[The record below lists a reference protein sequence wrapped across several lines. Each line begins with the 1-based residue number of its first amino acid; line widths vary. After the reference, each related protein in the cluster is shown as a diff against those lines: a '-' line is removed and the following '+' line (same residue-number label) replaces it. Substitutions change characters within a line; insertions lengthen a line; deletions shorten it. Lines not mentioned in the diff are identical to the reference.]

1 MNSDGE
7 TRRSSE
13 MAIRVVVSTGK
24 RKTSLAKATVK
35 NGRGRIRIN
44 GRPLEIHQPE
54 VAKMRIME
62 PLILFGE
69 GWKKYDI
76 RVRVR
81 GGGVMS
87 QADAVRMSIATG
99 LFRMSQDYEARSRM
113 LEHDRTMLVGDP
125 RRTEPKKFGGPSA
138 RSRYQKSYR

>member
-1 MNSDGE
+1 M
-7 TRRSSE
+7 
-13 MAIRVVVSTGK
+13 RVVVSVGK
-24 RKTSLAKATVK
+24 RKTSIAKATIK
-35 NGRGRIRIN
+35 EGRGRVRIN
-44 GRPLEIHQPE
+44 GHPLEIHEPE
-54 VAKMRIME
+54 VARLRIME
-62 PLILFGE
+62 ALLLFGE

-81 GGGVMS
+81 GGGFMS
-87 QADAVRMSIATG
+87 QADAVRMAIATG
-99 LFRMSQDYEARSRM
+99 LIRISQDYEVRSRM

>member
-1 MNSDGE
+1 
-7 TRRSSE
+7 

-24 RKTSLAKATVK
+24 RKTSLAKATIK
-35 NGRGRIRIN
+35 NGSGRIRIN
-44 GRPLEIHQPE
+44 GRPLEVHQSE

-69 GWKKYDI
+69 GWKNYDI

-99 LFRMSQDYEARSRM
+99 LFRISQDFEARSRM

>member
-1 MNSDGE
+1 M
-7 TRRSSE
+7 
-13 MAIRVVVSTGK
+13 RVVVSTGK

-35 NGRGRIRIN
+35 NGSGRIRIN
-44 GRPLEIHQPE
+44 GQPLEIMQPE
-54 VAKMRIME
+54 IARMRVME

-69 GWKKYDI
+69 GWKRYDI
-76 RVRVR
+76 RIRVS
-81 GGGVMS
+81 GGGFMS
-87 QADAVRMSIATG
+87 QADAVRMAIATG
-99 LFRMSQDYEARSRM
+99 LFRMSQDFEARSRM

>member
-1 MNSDGE
+1 
-7 TRRSSE
+7 

-24 RKTSLAKATVK
+24 RKTSLAKATIK

-76 RVRVR
+76 RVRVG